1 MDAGGILRDEPPG
14 NVNTY
19 LDIDKCARSIKPDD
33 TKEGFPYRA

>member
-19 LDIDKCARSIKPDD
+19 LNSDKYGRSIKHDV
-33 TKEGFPYRA
+33 TKLGSPYT